1 MTKIIFIIAGAAIG
15 AAFGYFGRCSTG
27 TCPFTSTWWGGA
39 VFGAIFGM
47 LISNFFAGVPKTPE
61 DVTNVID
68 ISSTAEFN
76 TAIENAGNKN
86 IIADF
91 YLTTCPPCRKLMPQ
105 LYALAKKHPEDLI
118 ILKINASKNREL
130 SGKYQIQA
138 VPALFH
144 IKNGGTVSKRQGYQ
158 SADSLENWIFSRK

>member
-1 MTKIIFIIAGAAIG
+1 MTKILFIIAGAAIG
-15 AAFGYFGRCSTG
+15 GAFGYFGRCSTG

-61 DVTNVID
+61 GATNVID
-68 ISSTAEFN
+68 INETAEFN
-76 TAIENAGNKN
+76 TAIKDAGNKD

-91 YLTTCPPCRKLMPQ
+91 YLKTCPPCRKLMPQ

-118 ILKINASKNREL
+118 ILKINASKNKEL

-144 IKNGGTVSKRQGYQ
+144 IKNGETVSRRQGYQ
-158 SADSLENWIFSRK
+158 SADSLEKWVFKNE